1 MITRRRVARGG
12 QAIAQ
17 LAVAAAVVGGVVWAA
32 EQPAVTARIA
42 ALDVARETRETRPLE
57 STTVALE
64 RSSVLCAG
72 PELIG
77 LAGARELE
85 LPTAATAVAA
95 PLAELGEIPQPTG
108 ESELSITP
116 SGATAGTDG
125 TEGTGGSEAGSGPVS
140 VPLSAP
146 DAYLATGRGPAAPA
160 LVATQETRAAT
171 DEVTGLATVPCQ
183 IAAPEAW
190 VVGGGGGPG
199 RAERLVLANPGSN
212 AVTVDITAFG
222 AEGMSEPPA
231 GQGVAVPA
239 RGRTVL
245 LGDALMPDEASPVF
259 LVRSSG
265 GDVTAALV
273 ETAIDGTRPVGF
285 DVVAAG
291 APAAQVQTIAG
302 VLVPEEGQG
311 SVTVRI
317 ANPGDAEAIATISHL
332 AEDGELAL
340 PEGVARVPAGSV
352 IDVPVTEVPAGVT
365 TLGVTADSPVVAAA
379 RTVVDTGAA
388 ADATWAVSQTPV
400 AEVAGVALPGLADV
414 SRRLVVSSP
423 GGDAQ
428 IAVVELN
435 DGASSTSQMRVPN
448 GGTVVLPAAG
458 DGIWLRQVSGSG
470 AVTGAVVT
478 VSTAESAAEVSSIP
492 LTAPPTSARR
502 SEVVALP

>member
-12 QAIAQ
+12 QALAQ
-17 LAVAAAVVGGVVWAA
+17 LTVAAAVVGGVVWAA
-32 EQPAVTARIA
+32 EQPAVTARID
-42 ALDVARETRETRPLE
+42 ALDVARETREARPLE
-57 STTVALE
+57 STTVALQS
-64 RSSVLCAG
+64 SSVLCAG

-95 PLAELGEIPQPTG
+95 PLADLGEIPQPTG
-108 ESELSITP
+108 ESELSIMP
-116 SGATAGTDG
+116 SATAAGAGGTADPA
-125 TEGTGGSEAGSGPVS
+125 AGSGPVS

-146 DAYLATGRGPAAPA
+146 DAYLATGRGAAAPA

-171 DEVTGLATVPCQ
+171 DEVTGLATAPCQ

-190 VVGGGGGPG
+190 VIGGGGGPG

-239 RGRTVL
+239 NGRTVL
-245 LGDALMPDEASPVF
+245 LGDALLPDEASPVF

-285 DVVAAG
+285 DIVAAA

-379 RTVVDTGAA
+379 RTVVDTGGA
-388 ADATWAVSQTPV
+388 ADATWAVSQTAV
-400 AEVAGVALPGLADV
+400 ADVAGAALPGLADV
-414 SRRLVVSSP
+414 SRRLVVSSA

-428 IAVVELN
+428 IAVAELN
-435 DGASSTSQMRVPN
+435 DGAASTSQMRVPS

-470 AVTGAVVT
+470 SVTGAVVS
-478 VSTAESAAEVSSIP
+478 VSTAESMTEVSSMP